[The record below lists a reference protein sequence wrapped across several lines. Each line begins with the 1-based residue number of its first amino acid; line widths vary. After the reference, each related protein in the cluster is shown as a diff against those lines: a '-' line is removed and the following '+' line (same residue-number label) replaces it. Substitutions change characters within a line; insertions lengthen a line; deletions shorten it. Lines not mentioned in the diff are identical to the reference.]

1 LAQAGNDPAVAK
13 REARIAKRVA
23 SANTFAAV
31 ADEYI
36 AKLEAEGRA
45 VRGRAGGA
53 KSQRRRDDP
62 AGDAHFECPPMAVAG
77 DSDAQ
82 SERQGEK
89 GAR

>member
-1 LAQAGNDPAVAK
+1 MSSTPVKAESDVPTTVFISYSHDDRKQARKLAAG
-13 REARIAKRVA
+13 
-23 SANTFAAV
+23 
-31 ADEYI
+31 
-36 AKLEAEGRA
+36 
-45 VRGRAGGA
+45 
-53 KSQRRRDDP
+53 DP